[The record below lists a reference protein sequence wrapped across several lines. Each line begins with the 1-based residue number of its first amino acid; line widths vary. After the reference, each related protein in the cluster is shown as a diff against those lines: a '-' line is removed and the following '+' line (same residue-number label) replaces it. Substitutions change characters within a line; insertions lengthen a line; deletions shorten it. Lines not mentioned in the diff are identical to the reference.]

1 MITKEWIALL
11 PDIERKL
18 LRILFN
24 FFRQKRRMPTMP
36 ELEVKTGRNVADI
49 KAGLLALEQDNY
61 ITWEDKSDTRHIV
74 IIEGWERGQIRPM
87 SPGDATRYFTEY

>member
-1 MITKEWIALL
+1 ML

-24 FFRQKRRMPTMP
+24 FFRQKRRMPTMN
-36 ELEVKTGRNVADI
+36 ELEVKTGRRVEDI
-49 KAGLLALEQDNY
+49 RTGLLALEQDNY

-74 IIEGWERGQIRPM
+74 IIEGWERGQIKPM
-87 SPGDATRYFTEY
+87 SAGDASRYFTEH

>member
-1 MITKEWIALL
+1 ML

-36 ELEVKTGRNVADI
+36 ELEVKTGRSVEDI
-49 KAGLLALEQDNY
+49 RTGLLALEQDNY
-61 ITWEDKSDTRHIV
+61 ITWEDKSNTQHIV
-74 IIEGWERGQIRPM
+74 VLEGWERGQSRPM
-87 SPGDATRYFTEY
+87 SPGDANRYFTEY

>member
-1 MITKEWIALL
+1 ML

-24 FFRQKRRMPTMP
+24 FFRQKRRMLTMP
-36 ELEVKTGRNVADI
+36 ELKVKTGRSVEDI
-49 KAGLLALEQDNY
+49 KSGLLSLENDNY
-61 ITWEDKSDTRHIV
+61 ITWEDQSDTRHIV

-87 SPGDATRYFTEY
+87 SPGDANRYFTEY